1 MIIFK
6 DENDNIITRVDKG
19 TAIMFH
25 NRLLIN
31 PDMFLK
37 EGDSVMLFTDENLE
51 EFQKYYN
58 KKLKETLQDHL
69 TTQKTFNKYIEKTK
83 IIIENLQ
90 AENENLKTLNKQ
102 LSENIVKL
110 KEL

>member
-6 DENDNIITRVDKG
+6 DESDNTITKVDKG

-31 PDMFLK
+31 PGMFLK
-37 EGDSVMLFTDENLE
+37 EGDHVMLFTDENLE
-51 EFQKYYN
+51 EFQKYYTE
-58 KKLKETLQDHL
+58 KLKGALQDHL
-69 TTQKTFNKYIEKTK
+69 TTQKTFNQYMEKTK
-83 IIIENLQ
+83 NIIENLL
-90 AENENLKTLNKQ
+90 AENENLKSLNIK

-110 KEL
+110 KGS